1 MNNSLRLTC
10 LPAVVACLTLAVRL
24 SGADTPLPQPAAAA
38 PTPAAVVTAAAP
50 AGAVTPTPHVA
61 VPSMPKAFEGFVTQE
76 EYAAFVSFQQGLRED
91 PEIKAMNVQIRAKM
105 TEMLDMQKK
114 VQLAQQKAVEAR
126 PDIKAIADKMMKAR
140 ARPAV
145 VAPRPQAPA
154 AASAAAPTS
163 APAATPAPK

>member
-1 MNNSLRLTC
+1 
-10 LPAVVACLTLAVRL
+10 
-24 SGADTPLPQPAAAA
+24 
-38 PTPAAVVTAAAP
+38 
-50 AGAVTPTPHVA
+50 
-61 VPSMPKAFEGFVTQE
+61 MPKAFEGFVTQE